1 MSVFVNKH
9 NELLE
14 NNNFDELNTFIK
26 NSDLSNE
33 PYFINMIPELLNK
46 LTDYKTSE
54 QAKETSNLIIEKMNV
69 FSMKIYMN
77 ILYENFTS

>member
-1 MSVFVNKH
+1 MSVFINKH

-54 QAKETSNLIIEKMNV
+54 QAKETGNLIMMNN
-69 FSMKIYMN
+69 KREIKD
-77 ILYENFTS
+77 